1 MSKSEKKIVSL
12 VSRNRPKQPLSLHG
26 QVDCRGISPLAAFD
40 MPHPEPGAV
49 RDPVDGGDERHSGH
63 PCSMVTGQQWPG
75 FSHPPAPF
83 GRMYSFM
90 GWMRSPGSIFR
101 KKKGMRGPGRP
112 HWYTLLLMS
121 GIPCADRPP
130 INSSE
135 SRKCA
140 APGDHGPPDSV
151 MTVGLVCQDPLNR
164 CCRAGDSRPVK
175 GLCQII
181 IFHIGIKNFYFSSIY
196 S

>member
-101 KKKGMRGPGRP
+101 KKKGMRGPDSPSR
-112 HWYTLLLMS
+112 YTLLLLS
-121 GIPCADRPP
+121 GISPAGRSPVY
-130 INSSE
+130 SRE

-140 APGDHGPPDSV
+140 APDGHGTPECVGDI
-151 MTVGLVCQDPLNR
+151 VGLCAHPRNR
-164 CCRAGDSRPVK
+164 CCSTGDSRPSK
-175 GLCQII
+175 DLCQINTLP
-181 IFHIGIKNFYFSSIY
+181 HRY
-196 S
+196 